1 MKKAKFLVMSLVLA
15 VLMLAAGVLFV
26 ACDEGEEEP
35 PATHTHT
42 WATEWSSDGESHWH
56 ACTGEGCTAIA
67 DEALHTWDEGEVT
80 TPATYDAAGVRTY
93 TCEVCGREREEAIA
107 QLQHNYSTE
116 WTYDDD
122 NHWHACTDEGFEELK
137 ADVAAHD
144 WGDGE
149 VTTPATYDAPGVR
162 TYTCECGA
170 TKTEDIA
177 QLVHTYADEYSYN
190 STHHWYACVDEGY
203 NQEPG
208 DNDYAFLRKDE
219 AYHVFGEGVLSDD
232 GTYKTYTCE
241 DCGYSKTSQIV
252 TVEGD
257 EIVLNEY
264 ETVSGPNSTEG
275 TVVPDAE
282 MNDLTWGESVA
293 TDQRFARVRGDVY
306 AFYVNGNLA
315 LKPCS
320 TFLHNDQNRG
330 IAGWLRID
338 TAQQGGEH
346 RVFLPKIDYTQYAK
360 ITFSIGTNNAPYI
373 SMDNNVENRVAFAAA
388 TETDANAGL
397 VTLAYDAATQ
407 TLKVTFVQGETT
419 QAVTVTDTDVINGT
433 KRATFTVWEAA
444 LYTQIHMSPITG
456 IPLTEQEVYT
466 VYSFDNGAECGYD
479 GRYDIVPGVGGQG
492 VFWHNGVYCYDET
505 ADVYKWVAGT
515 TKYENWIE
523 VQAQSGTKDVYN
535 TFTIYLPLIDFT
547 TYQNVSFS
555 VRGNNDYDNYIDG
568 VIVDETIVKTGY
580 QGTNSTI
587 TFTCVY
593 DAESETVN
601 VTVANPTTD
610 TQATFTVTDSGVIN
624 GETPFTFRV
633 SGSGY
638 GAAYI
643 SPIINTV
650 TLA

>member
-1 MKKAKFLVMSLVLA
+1 MKKAKFLVMSLALA

-107 QLQHNYSTE
+107 QLQHHYSTE

-122 NHWHACTDEGFEELK
+122 NHWHACTDEGYEDLK
-137 ADVAAHD
+137 ADVAEHD

-170 TKTEDIA
+170 IKTEDIA

-219 AYHVFGEGVLSDD
+219 AYHVFGEGVLSED

-252 TVEGD
+252 TVE
-257 EIVLNEY
+257 
-264 ETVSGPNSTEG
+264 
-275 TVVPDAE
+275 A
-282 MNDLTWGESVA
+282 GESVILQS
-293 TDQRFARVRGDVY
+293 TEDSKTSSDISLYPDIGEIWVMDGIY
-306 AFYVNGNLA
+306 AFRLSDDTPVGSAWIARSTREQYTDGWNVQTQDPDTSGKETEFRVYLPAIDFTKYTSVSFNIITNNA
-315 LKPCS
+315 LGFSLTDAEGRVSFPAETSGTITYTYDATKS
-320 TFLHNDQNRG
+320 ELNVTF
-330 IAGWLRID
+330 AV
-338 TAQQGGEH
+338 GE
-346 RVFLPKIDYTQYAK
+346 VTSSATITDAATISGLAK
-360 ITFSIGTNNAPYI
+360 ITFLVWGQNFTSIDIGSI
-373 SMDNNVENRVAFAAA
+373 K
-388 TETDANAGL
+388 G
-397 VTLAYDAATQ
+397 
-407 TLKVTFVQGETT
+407 
-419 QAVTVTDTDVINGT
+419 TVTAST
-433 KRATFTVWEAA
+433 
-444 LYTQIHMSPITG
+444 
-456 IPLTEQEVYT
+456 TEQYT
-466 VYSFDNGAECGYD
+466 IYSFDNGAECGYD

-505 ADVYKWVAGT
+505 VGIYKWVAGSSS
-515 TKYENWIE
+515 KYENGMHIE
-523 VQAQSGTKDVYN
+523 TQTGAETDLSTYTV
-535 TFTIYLPLIDFT
+535 YLPLIDFT
-547 TYQNVSFS
+547 TYQNVTFKVS
-555 VRGNNDYDNYIDG
+555 GNNDFQTESIGFGDEMIALGNAEVVFTLQYDEETGNVNITLVNATKDAQMTYTLTDAD
-568 VIVDETIVKTGY
+568 VISGEKAFTYNVKGY
-580 QGTNSTI
+580 W
-587 TFTCVY
+587 F
-593 DAESETVN
+593 
-601 VTVANPTTD
+601 
-610 TQATFTVTDSGVIN
+610 
-624 GETPFTFRV
+624 
-633 SGSGY
+633 
-638 GAAYI
+638 GAI
-643 SPIINTV
+643 EMSPIINTF

>member
-93 TCEVCGREREEAIA
+93 ACEVCGREREEAIA
-107 QLQHNYSTE
+107 QLEHTYATE

-122 NHWHACTDEGFEELK
+122 NHWHACTDEGYTDLK

-177 QLVHTYADEYSYN
+177 QLVHTYADEYSYT

-219 AYHVFGEGVLSDD
+219 AYHVFGEGVLSED

-252 TVEGD
+252 TVE
-257 EIVLNEY
+257 
-264 ETVSGPNSTEG
+264 
-275 TVVPDAE
+275 A
-282 MNDLTWGESVA
+282 GESVILQS
-293 TDQRFARVRGDVY
+293 TEDSKTSSDISLYPDIGEIWVMDGIY
-306 AFYVNGNLA
+306 AFRLSDDTPVGSAWIARSTREQYTDGWNVQTQDPDTSGKETEFRVYLPAIDFTKYTSVSFNIITNNA
-315 LKPCS
+315 LGFSLTDAEGRVSFPAETSGTITYTYDATKS
-320 TFLHNDQNRG
+320 ELNVTF
-330 IAGWLRID
+330 AV
-338 TAQQGGEH
+338 GE
-346 RVFLPKIDYTQYAK
+346 VTSSATITDAATISGLAK
-360 ITFSIGTNNAPYI
+360 ITFLVWGQNFTSIDIGSI
-373 SMDNNVENRVAFAAA
+373 K
-388 TETDANAGL
+388 G
-397 VTLAYDAATQ
+397 
-407 TLKVTFVQGETT
+407 
-419 QAVTVTDTDVINGT
+419 TVTAST
-433 KRATFTVWEAA
+433 
-444 LYTQIHMSPITG
+444 
-456 IPLTEQEVYT
+456 TEQYT
-466 VYSFDNGAECGYD
+466 IYSFDNGAECGYD

-505 ADVYKWVAGT
+505 VGIYKWVAGSSS
-515 TKYENWIE
+515 KYENGMHIE
-523 VQAQSGTKDVYN
+523 TQTGAETDLSTYTV
-535 TFTIYLPLIDFT
+535 YLPLIDFT
-547 TYQNVSFS
+547 TYQNVTFKVS
-555 VRGNNDYDNYIDG
+555 GNNDFQTESIGFGDEMIALGNAEVVFTLQYDEETGNVNITLVNATKDAQMTYTLTDAD
-568 VIVDETIVKTGY
+568 VISGEKAFTYNVKGY
-580 QGTNSTI
+580 W
-587 TFTCVY
+587 F
-593 DAESETVN
+593 
-601 VTVANPTTD
+601 
-610 TQATFTVTDSGVIN
+610 
-624 GETPFTFRV
+624 
-633 SGSGY
+633 
-638 GAAYI
+638 GAI
-643 SPIINTV
+643 EMSPIINTF

>member
-35 PATHTHT
+35 PAHTHT
-42 WATEWSSDGESHWH
+42 WSTEWSGDEDSHWH

-107 QLQHNYSTE
+107 QLEHTYATE

-122 NHWHACTDEGFEELK
+122 NHWHACTDEGYTDLK

-144 WGDGE
+144 WGEGK
-149 VTTPATYDAPGVR
+149 VTTEPSYEAAGER

-208 DNDYAFLRKDE
+208 DLEYAFLRKDE

-275 TVVPDAE
+275 TVVSDAE

-419 QAVTVTDTDVINGT
+419 QTVTVTDTDVINGT

-505 ADVYKWVAGT
+505 VGIYKWVAGSSS
-515 TKYENWIE
+515 KYENGMHIE
-523 VQAQSGTKDVYN
+523 TQTGAETDLSTYTV
-535 TFTIYLPLIDFT
+535 YLPLIDFT
-547 TYQNVSFS
+547 TYQNVTFKVS
-555 VRGNNDYDNYIDG
+555 GNNDFQTESIGFGDEMIALGNAEVVFTLQYDEETGNVNITLVNATKDAQMTYTLTDAD
-568 VIVDETIVKTGY
+568 VISGEKAFTYNVKGY
-580 QGTNSTI
+580 W
-587 TFTCVY
+587 F
-593 DAESETVN
+593 
-601 VTVANPTTD
+601 
-610 TQATFTVTDSGVIN
+610 
-624 GETPFTFRV
+624 
-633 SGSGY
+633 
-638 GAAYI
+638 GAI
-643 SPIINTV
+643 EMSPIINTF

>member
-107 QLQHNYSTE
+107 QLEHTYATE

-122 NHWHACTDEGFEELK
+122 NHWHACTDEGFEDLK

-144 WGDGE
+144 WGEGK
-149 VTTPATYDAPGVR
+149 VTTEPSYEAAGER

-252 TVEGD
+252 TVE
-257 EIVLNEY
+257 
-264 ETVSGPNSTEG
+264 
-275 TVVPDAE
+275 A
-282 MNDLTWGESVA
+282 GESVILQS
-293 TDQRFARVRGDVY
+293 TEDSKTSSDISLYPDIGEIWVMDGIY
-306 AFYVNGNLA
+306 AFRLSDDTPVGSAWIARSTREQYTDGWNVQTQDPDTSGKETEFRVYLPAIDFTKYTSVSFNIITNNA
-315 LKPCS
+315 LGFSLTDAEGRVSFPAETSGTITYTYDATKS
-320 TFLHNDQNRG
+320 ELNVTF
-330 IAGWLRID
+330 AV
-338 TAQQGGEH
+338 GE
-346 RVFLPKIDYTQYAK
+346 VTSSATITDAATISGLAK
-360 ITFSIGTNNAPYI
+360 ITFLVWGQNFTSIDIGSI
-373 SMDNNVENRVAFAAA
+373 K
-388 TETDANAGL
+388 G
-397 VTLAYDAATQ
+397 
-407 TLKVTFVQGETT
+407 
-419 QAVTVTDTDVINGT
+419 TVTAST
-433 KRATFTVWEAA
+433 
-444 LYTQIHMSPITG
+444 
-456 IPLTEQEVYT
+456 TEQYT
-466 VYSFDNGAECGYD
+466 IYSFDNGAECGYD
-479 GRYDIVPGVGGQG
+479 GRYDIVPCVGGQG

-505 ADVYKWVAGT
+505 VGIYKWVAGSSS
-515 TKYENWIE
+515 KYENGMHIE
-523 VQAQSGTKDVYN
+523 TQTGAETDLSTYTV
-535 TFTIYLPLIDFT
+535 YLPLIDFT
-547 TYQNVSFS
+547 TYQNVTFKVS
-555 VRGNNDYDNYIDG
+555 GNNDFQTESIGFGDEMIALGNAEVVFTLQYDEETGNVNITLVNATKDAQMTYTLTDAD
-568 VIVDETIVKTGY
+568 VISGEKAFTYNVKGY
-580 QGTNSTI
+580 W
-587 TFTCVY
+587 F
-593 DAESETVN
+593 
-601 VTVANPTTD
+601 
-610 TQATFTVTDSGVIN
+610 
-624 GETPFTFRV
+624 
-633 SGSGY
+633 
-638 GAAYI
+638 GAI
-643 SPIINTV
+643 EMSPIINTF

>member
-1 MKKAKFLVMSLVLA
+1 MKKAKFLVMSLALA

-80 TPATYDAAGVRTY
+80 EQATYDAPGKEVF
-93 TCEVCGREREEAIA
+93 TCTVCGYEREETIA

-122 NHWHACTDEGFEELK
+122 NHWHACTDEGYTDLK

-170 TKTEDIA
+170 IKTEDIA
-177 QLVHTYADEYSYN
+177 QLVHTYDDEYSYN

-252 TVEGD
+252 TVE
-257 EIVLNEY
+257 
-264 ETVSGPNSTEG
+264 
-275 TVVPDAE
+275 A
-282 MNDLTWGESVA
+282 GESVILQS
-293 TDQRFARVRGDVY
+293 TEDSKTSSDISLYPDIGEIWVMDGIY
-306 AFYVNGNLA
+306 AFRLSDDTPVGSAWIARSTREQYTDGWNVQTQDPDTSGKETEFRVYLPAIDFTKYTSVSFNIITNNA
-315 LKPCS
+315 LGFSLTDAEGRVSFPAETSGTITYTYDATKS
-320 TFLHNDQNRG
+320 ELNVTF
-330 IAGWLRID
+330 AV
-338 TAQQGGEH
+338 GE
-346 RVFLPKIDYTQYAK
+346 VTSSATITDAATISGLAK
-360 ITFSIGTNNAPYI
+360 ITFLVWGQNFTSIDIGSI
-373 SMDNNVENRVAFAAA
+373 K
-388 TETDANAGL
+388 G
-397 VTLAYDAATQ
+397 
-407 TLKVTFVQGETT
+407 
-419 QAVTVTDTDVINGT
+419 TVTAST
-433 KRATFTVWEAA
+433 
-444 LYTQIHMSPITG
+444 
-456 IPLTEQEVYT
+456 TEQYT
-466 VYSFDNGAECGYD
+466 IYSFDNGAECGFD

>member
-1 MKKAKFLVMSLVLA
+1 MKKAKFLVMSLALA

-80 TPATYDAAGVRTY
+80 EQATYDAPGKEVF
-93 TCEVCGREREEAIA
+93 TCTVCGYEREETIA

-122 NHWHACTDEGFEELK
+122 NHWHACTDEGYTDLK

-170 TKTEDIA
+170 IKTEDIP
-177 QLVHTYADEYSYN
+177 QLVHTYDDEYSYN

-219 AYHVFGEGVLSDD
+219 AYHVFGEGVLSED

-252 TVEGD
+252 TVE
-257 EIVLNEY
+257 
-264 ETVSGPNSTEG
+264 
-275 TVVPDAE
+275 A
-282 MNDLTWGESVA
+282 GESVILQS
-293 TDQRFARVRGDVY
+293 TEDSKTSSDISLYPDIGEIWVMDGIY
-306 AFYVNGNLA
+306 AFRLSDDTPVGSAWIARSTREQYTDGWNVQTQDPDTSGKETEFRVYLPAIDFTKYTSVSFNIITNNA
-315 LKPCS
+315 LGFSLTDAEGRVSFPAETSGTITYTYDATKS
-320 TFLHNDQNRG
+320 ELNVTF
-330 IAGWLRID
+330 AV
-338 TAQQGGEH
+338 GE
-346 RVFLPKIDYTQYAK
+346 VTSSATITDAATISGLAK
-360 ITFSIGTNNAPYI
+360 ITFLVWGQNFTSIDIGSI
-373 SMDNNVENRVAFAAA
+373 K
-388 TETDANAGL
+388 G
-397 VTLAYDAATQ
+397 
-407 TLKVTFVQGETT
+407 
-419 QAVTVTDTDVINGT
+419 TVTAST
-433 KRATFTVWEAA
+433 
-444 LYTQIHMSPITG
+444 
-456 IPLTEQEVYT
+456 TEQYT
-466 VYSFDNGAECGYD
+466 IYSFDNGAECGYD

-505 ADVYKWVAGT
+505 VGIYKWVAGSSS
-515 TKYENWIE
+515 KYENGMHIE
-523 VQAQSGTKDVYN
+523 TQTGAETDLSTYTV
-535 TFTIYLPLIDFT
+535 YLPLIDFT
-547 TYQNVSFS
+547 TYQNVTFKVS
-555 VRGNNDYDNYIDG
+555 GNNDFQTESIGFGDEMIALGNAEVVFTLQYDEETGNVNITLVNATKDAQMTYTLTDAD
-568 VIVDETIVKTGY
+568 VISGEKAFTYNVKGY
-580 QGTNSTI
+580 W
-587 TFTCVY
+587 F
-593 DAESETVN
+593 
-601 VTVANPTTD
+601 
-610 TQATFTVTDSGVIN
+610 
-624 GETPFTFRV
+624 
-633 SGSGY
+633 
-638 GAAYI
+638 GAI
-643 SPIINTV
+643 EMSPIINTF

>member
-177 QLVHTYADEYSYN
+177 QLVHTYADEYSYT

-373 SMDNNVENRVAFAAA
+373 SMDNNAENRVAFAAA

-419 QAVTVTDTDVINGT
+419 QTVTVTDTDVINGT

-466 VYSFDNGAECGYD
+466 IYSFDNGAECGYD

-505 ADVYKWVAGT
+505 VGIYKWVAGSSS
-515 TKYENWIE
+515 KYENGMHIE
-523 VQAQSGTKDVYN
+523 TQTGAETDLSTYTV
-535 TFTIYLPLIDFT
+535 YLPLIDFT
-547 TYQNVSFS
+547 TYQNVTFKVS
-555 VRGNNDYDNYIDG
+555 GNNDFQTESIGFGDEMIALGNAEVVFTLQYDEETGNVNITLVNATKDAQMTYTLTDAD
-568 VIVDETIVKTGY
+568 VISGEKAFTYNVKGY
-580 QGTNSTI
+580 W
-587 TFTCVY
+587 F
-593 DAESETVN
+593 
-601 VTVANPTTD
+601 
-610 TQATFTVTDSGVIN
+610 
-624 GETPFTFRV
+624 
-633 SGSGY
+633 
-638 GAAYI
+638 GAI
-643 SPIINTV
+643 EMSPIINTV

>member
-35 PATHTHT
+35 PAHTHT
-42 WATEWSSDGESHWH
+42 WSTEWSGDEDSHWH

-107 QLQHNYSTE
+107 QLEHTYATE

-122 NHWHACTDEGFEELK
+122 NHWHACTDEGYTDLK

-177 QLVHTYADEYSYN
+177 QLVHTYADEYSYT

-219 AYHVFGEGVLSDD
+219 AYHVFGEGVLSED

-252 TVEGD
+252 TVE
-257 EIVLNEY
+257 
-264 ETVSGPNSTEG
+264 
-275 TVVPDAE
+275 A
-282 MNDLTWGESVA
+282 GESVILQS
-293 TDQRFARVRGDVY
+293 TEDSKTSSDISLYPDIGEIWVMDGIY
-306 AFYVNGNLA
+306 AFRLSDDTPVGSAWIARSTREQYTDGWNVQTQDPDTSGKETEFRVYLPAIDFTKYTSVSFNIITNNA
-315 LKPCS
+315 LGFSLTDAEGRVSFPAETSGTITYTYDATKS
-320 TFLHNDQNRG
+320 ELNVTF
-330 IAGWLRID
+330 AV
-338 TAQQGGEH
+338 GE
-346 RVFLPKIDYTQYAK
+346 VTSSATITDAATISGLAK
-360 ITFSIGTNNAPYI
+360 ITFLVWGQNFTSIDIGSI
-373 SMDNNVENRVAFAAA
+373 K
-388 TETDANAGL
+388 G
-397 VTLAYDAATQ
+397 
-407 TLKVTFVQGETT
+407 
-419 QAVTVTDTDVINGT
+419 TVTAST
-433 KRATFTVWEAA
+433 
-444 LYTQIHMSPITG
+444 
-456 IPLTEQEVYT
+456 TEQYT
-466 VYSFDNGAECGYD
+466 IYSFDNGAECGYD

-505 ADVYKWVAGT
+505 VGIYKWVAGSSS
-515 TKYENWIE
+515 KYENGMHIE
-523 VQAQSGTKDVYN
+523 TQTGAETDLSTYTV
-535 TFTIYLPLIDFT
+535 YLPLIDFT
-547 TYQNVSFS
+547 TYQNVTFKVS
-555 VRGNNDYDNYIDG
+555 GNNDFQTESIGFGDEMIALGNAEVVFTLQYDEETGNVNITLVNATKDAQMTYTLTDAD
-568 VIVDETIVKTGY
+568 VISGEKAFTYNVKGY
-580 QGTNSTI
+580 W
-587 TFTCVY
+587 F
-593 DAESETVN
+593 
-601 VTVANPTTD
+601 
-610 TQATFTVTDSGVIN
+610 
-624 GETPFTFRV
+624 
-633 SGSGY
+633 
-638 GAAYI
+638 GAI
-643 SPIINTV
+643 EMSPIINTV

>member
-122 NHWHACTDEGFEELK
+122 NHWHACTDEGYTDLK
-137 ADVAAHD
+137 ADVAEHD

-170 TKTEDIA
+170 IKTEDIP
-177 QLVHTYADEYSYN
+177 QLVHTYADEYSYT

-219 AYHVFGEGVLSDD
+219 AYHVFGEGVLSED

-252 TVEGD
+252 TVE
-257 EIVLNEY
+257 
-264 ETVSGPNSTEG
+264 
-275 TVVPDAE
+275 A
-282 MNDLTWGESVA
+282 GESVILQS
-293 TDQRFARVRGDVY
+293 TEDSKTSSDISLYPDIGEIWVMDGIY
-306 AFYVNGNLA
+306 AFRLSDDTPVGSAWIARSTREQYTDGWNVQTQDPDTSGKETEFRVYLPAIDFTKYTSVSFNIITNNA
-315 LKPCS
+315 LGFSLTDAEGRVSFPAETSGTITYTYDATKS
-320 TFLHNDQNRG
+320 ELNVTF
-330 IAGWLRID
+330 AV
-338 TAQQGGEH
+338 GE
-346 RVFLPKIDYTQYAK
+346 VTSSATITDAATISGLAK
-360 ITFSIGTNNAPYI
+360 ITFLVWGQNFTSIDIGSI
-373 SMDNNVENRVAFAAA
+373 K
-388 TETDANAGL
+388 G
-397 VTLAYDAATQ
+397 
-407 TLKVTFVQGETT
+407 
-419 QAVTVTDTDVINGT
+419 TVTAST
-433 KRATFTVWEAA
+433 
-444 LYTQIHMSPITG
+444 
-456 IPLTEQEVYT
+456 TEQYT
-466 VYSFDNGAECGYD
+466 IYSFDNGAECGYD

-505 ADVYKWVAGT
+505 VGIYKWVAGSSS
-515 TKYENWIE
+515 KYENGMHIE
-523 VQAQSGTKDVYN
+523 TQTGAETDLSTYTV
-535 TFTIYLPLIDFT
+535 YLPLIDFT
-547 TYQNVSFS
+547 TYQNVTFKVS
-555 VRGNNDYDNYIDG
+555 GNNDFQTESIGFGDEMIALGNAEVVFTLQYDEETGNVNITLVNATKDAQMTYTLTDAD
-568 VIVDETIVKTGY
+568 VISGEKAFTYNVKGY
-580 QGTNSTI
+580 W
-587 TFTCVY
+587 F
-593 DAESETVN
+593 
-601 VTVANPTTD
+601 
-610 TQATFTVTDSGVIN
+610 
-624 GETPFTFRV
+624 
-633 SGSGY
+633 
-638 GAAYI
+638 GAI
-643 SPIINTV
+643 EMSPIINTV

>member
-26 ACDEGEEEP
+26 ACDNGEEEP

-107 QLQHNYSTE
+107 QLEHTYATE

-122 NHWHACTDEGFEELK
+122 NHWHACTDEGFEDLK

-144 WGDGE
+144 WGEGK
-149 VTTPATYDAPGVR
+149 VTTEPSYEAAGER

-177 QLVHTYADEYSYN
+177 QLVHTYAEDYSYN

-208 DNDYAFLRKDE
+208 DNDYAFVRKDE
-219 AYHVFGEGVLSDD
+219 AYHVFGDGVLSDD

-257 EIVLNEY
+257 AVALNDPT
-264 ETVSGPNSTEG
+264 ETTQNDSGNWLNNPETG
-275 TVVPDAE
+275 G
-282 MNDLTWGESVA
+282 LTWSISTTQMA
-293 TDQRFARVRGDVY
+293 WTRGDVY
-306 AFYVNGNLA
+306 ALPVSGTEITGNIGA
-315 LKPCS
+315 LQS
-320 TFLHNDQNRG
+320 SDYIENAVRLDTN
-330 IAGWLRID
+330 IAN
-338 TAQQGGEH
+338 AEH
-346 RVFLPKIDYTQYAK
+346 WVFLPRINYTQYK
-360 ITFSIGTNNAPYI
+360 EVTFLIATNNAPYI
-373 SMDNNVENRVAFAAA
+373 SMEHNAENRVAFAAFDNGG
-388 TETDANAGL
+388 TGKI
-397 VTLAYDAATQ
+397 TLAYDAATQ

-419 QAVTVTDTDVINGT
+419 QTVTVTDTDVINGNA
-433 KRATFTVWEAA
+433 RYSFSVWAAA
-444 LYTQIHMSPITG
+444 LYSATHVGAITG
-456 IPLTEQEVYT
+456 IPLVEQEVYT
-466 VYSFDNGAECGYD
+466 IYSFDNGAECGIN

-505 ADVYKWVAGT
+505 ADVYKWVAGSSS
-515 TKYENWIE
+515 KYENGMHIE
-523 VQAQSGTKDVYN
+523 TQTGAETDLSTYTV
-535 TFTIYLPLIDFT
+535 YLPLIDFT
-547 TYQNVSFS
+547 TYQNVTFKVS
-555 VRGNNDYDNYIDG
+555 GNNDFQTESIGFGDEMIALGNAEVVFTLQYDEETGNVNITLVNATKGAQMTYTLTDAD
-568 VIVDETIVKTGY
+568 VISGEKAFTYNVKGY
-580 QGTNSTI
+580 W
-587 TFTCVY
+587 F
-593 DAESETVN
+593 
-601 VTVANPTTD
+601 
-610 TQATFTVTDSGVIN
+610 
-624 GETPFTFRV
+624 
-633 SGSGY
+633 
-638 GAAYI
+638 GAI
-643 SPIINTV
+643 EMSPIINTV

>member
-107 QLQHNYSTE
+107 QLQHHYSTE

-122 NHWHACTDEGFEELK
+122 NHWHACTDEGFEDLK
-137 ADVAAHD
+137 ADVAEHD

-177 QLVHTYADEYSYN
+177 QLVHTYADEYSYT

-219 AYHVFGEGVLSDD
+219 AYHVFGEGVLSED

-252 TVEGD
+252 TVE
-257 EIVLNEY
+257 
-264 ETVSGPNSTEG
+264 
-275 TVVPDAE
+275 A
-282 MNDLTWGESVA
+282 GESVILQS
-293 TDQRFARVRGDVY
+293 TEDSKTSSDISLYPDIGEIWVMDGIY
-306 AFYVNGNLA
+306 AFRLSDDTPVGSAWIARSTREQYTDGWNVQTQDPDTSGKETEFRVYLPAIDFTKYTSVSFNIITNNA
-315 LKPCS
+315 LGFSLTDAEGRVSFPAETSGTITYTYDATKS
-320 TFLHNDQNRG
+320 ELNVTF
-330 IAGWLRID
+330 AV
-338 TAQQGGEH
+338 GE
-346 RVFLPKIDYTQYAK
+346 VTSSATITDAATISGLAK
-360 ITFSIGTNNAPYI
+360 ITFLVWGQNFTSIDIGSI
-373 SMDNNVENRVAFAAA
+373 K
-388 TETDANAGL
+388 G
-397 VTLAYDAATQ
+397 
-407 TLKVTFVQGETT
+407 
-419 QAVTVTDTDVINGT
+419 TVTAST
-433 KRATFTVWEAA
+433 
-444 LYTQIHMSPITG
+444 
-456 IPLTEQEVYT
+456 TEQYAI
-466 VYSFDNGAECGYD
+466 YSFDNGAECGYD

-505 ADVYKWVAGT
+505 VGIYKWVAGSSS
-515 TKYENWIE
+515 KYENGMHIE
-523 VQAQSGTKDVYN
+523 TQTGAETDLSTYTV
-535 TFTIYLPLIDFT
+535 YLPLIDFT
-547 TYQNVSFS
+547 TYQNVTFKVS
-555 VRGNNDYDNYIDG
+555 GNNDFQTESIGFGDEMIALGNAEVVFTLQYDEETGNVNITLVNATKDAQMTYTLTDAD
-568 VIVDETIVKTGY
+568 VISGEKAFTYNVKGY
-580 QGTNSTI
+580 W
-587 TFTCVY
+587 F
-593 DAESETVN
+593 
-601 VTVANPTTD
+601 
-610 TQATFTVTDSGVIN
+610 
-624 GETPFTFRV
+624 
-633 SGSGY
+633 
-638 GAAYI
+638 GAI
-643 SPIINTV
+643 EMSPIINTF

>member
-80 TPATYDAAGVRTY
+80 TPATFEAPGVMTY
-93 TCEVCGREREEAIA
+93 TCTVCDATKTEDIA
-107 QLQHNYSTE
+107 QLEHTYATE
-116 WTYDDD
+116 WSHDGD
-122 NHWHACTDEGFEELK
+122 NHWHACTDEGYEDLK

-177 QLVHTYADEYSYN
+177 QLVHTYADEYSYT

-219 AYHVFGEGVLSDD
+219 AYHVFGEGVLSED

-252 TVEGD
+252 TVE
-257 EIVLNEY
+257 
-264 ETVSGPNSTEG
+264 
-275 TVVPDAE
+275 A
-282 MNDLTWGESVA
+282 GESVILQS
-293 TDQRFARVRGDVY
+293 TEDSKTSSDISLYPDIGEIWVMDGIY
-306 AFYVNGNLA
+306 AFRLSDDTPVGSAWIARSTREQYTDGWNVQTQDPDTSGKETEFRVYLPAIDFTKYTSVSFNIITNNA
-315 LKPCS
+315 LGFSLTDAEGRVSFPAETSGTITYTYDATKS
-320 TFLHNDQNRG
+320 ELNVTF
-330 IAGWLRID
+330 AV
-338 TAQQGGEH
+338 GE
-346 RVFLPKIDYTQYAK
+346 VTSSATITDAATISGLAK
-360 ITFSIGTNNAPYI
+360 ITFLVWGQNFTSIDIGSI
-373 SMDNNVENRVAFAAA
+373 K
-388 TETDANAGL
+388 G
-397 VTLAYDAATQ
+397 
-407 TLKVTFVQGETT
+407 
-419 QAVTVTDTDVINGT
+419 TVTAST
-433 KRATFTVWEAA
+433 
-444 LYTQIHMSPITG
+444 
-456 IPLTEQEVYT
+456 TEQYT
-466 VYSFDNGAECGYD
+466 IYSFDNGAECGYD

-505 ADVYKWVAGT
+505 VGIYKWVAGSSS
-515 TKYENWIE
+515 KYENGMHIE
-523 VQAQSGTKDVYN
+523 TQTGAETDLSTYTV
-535 TFTIYLPLIDFT
+535 YLPLIDFT
-547 TYQNVSFS
+547 TYQNVTFKVS
-555 VRGNNDYDNYIDG
+555 GNNDFQTESIGFGDEMIALGNAEVVFTLQYDEETGNVNITLVNATKDAQMTYTLTDAD
-568 VIVDETIVKTGY
+568 VISGEKAFTYNVKGY
-580 QGTNSTI
+580 W
-587 TFTCVY
+587 F
-593 DAESETVN
+593 
-601 VTVANPTTD
+601 
-610 TQATFTVTDSGVIN
+610 
-624 GETPFTFRV
+624 
-633 SGSGY
+633 
-638 GAAYI
+638 GAI
-643 SPIINTV
+643 EMSPIINTF

>member
-80 TPATYDAAGVRTY
+80 EQATYDAPGKEVF
-93 TCEVCGREREEAIA
+93 TCTVCGYEREEAIA

-122 NHWHACTDEGFEELK
+122 NHWHACTDEGFEDLK

-144 WGDGE
+144 WGEGK
-149 VTTPATYDAPGVR
+149 VTTEPSYEAAGER

-203 NQEPG
+203 DQEPG
-208 DNDYAFLRKDE
+208 EPEYAFLRKDE
-219 AYHVFGEGVLSDD
+219 AYHVFGEGVLSED

-252 TVEGD
+252 TAEGD
-257 EIVLNEY
+257 ETVLNEY
-264 ETVSGPNSTEG
+264 ETVSGPNSNEG
-275 TVVPDAE
+275 TVVSDAE
-282 MNDLTWGESVA
+282 MNDLTWDESVA

-346 RVFLPKIDYTQYAK
+346 RVFLPKIDYTQYVK

-373 SMDNNVENRVAFAAA
+373 SMDNNAENRVAFAAA

-397 VTLAYDAATQ
+397 ITLAYDAATQ

-419 QAVTVTDTDVINGT
+419 QTVTVTDTDVINGT

-444 LYTQIHMSPITG
+444 RYTQIHMSPITG

-505 ADVYKWVAGT
+505 VGVYKWVAGSSS
-515 TKYENWIE
+515 KYENGMHIE
-523 VQAQSGTKDVYN
+523 TQTGAETEMSTY
-535 TFTIYLPLIDFT
+535 TIYLPLIDFT
-547 TYQNVSFS
+547 TYRNVTFKVS
-555 VRGNNDYDNYIDG
+555 GNNDFQTESIGFGDKMIALGAAEVVFTLQYDEQTGNVNITLVNAAKGAQMTYTLTDAD
-568 VIVDETIVKTGY
+568 VIEGEKAFTYNVKGYWYGAIEMSPIV
-580 QGTNSTI
+580 N
-587 TFTCVY
+587 TFT
-593 DAESETVN
+593 
-601 VTVANPTTD
+601 
-610 TQATFTVTDSGVIN
+610 
-624 GETPFTFRV
+624 
-633 SGSGY
+633 
-638 GAAYI
+638 
-643 SPIINTV
+643 
-650 TLA
+650 LA

>member
-1 MKKAKFLVMSLVLA
+1 MKKAKFLVMSLALA

-107 QLQHNYSTE
+107 QLQHHYSTE

-122 NHWHACTDEGFEELK
+122 NHWHACTDEGYEDLK
-137 ADVAAHD
+137 ADVAEHD

-177 QLVHTYADEYSYN
+177 QLVHTYADEYSYT

-219 AYHVFGEGVLSDD
+219 AYHVFGEGVLSED

-252 TVEGD
+252 TVE
-257 EIVLNEY
+257 
-264 ETVSGPNSTEG
+264 
-275 TVVPDAE
+275 A
-282 MNDLTWGESVA
+282 GESVILQS
-293 TDQRFARVRGDVY
+293 TEDSKTSSDISLYPDIGEIWVMDGIY
-306 AFYVNGNLA
+306 AFRLSDDTPVGSAWIARSTREQYTDGWNVQTQDPDTSGKETEFRVYLPAIDFTKYTSVSFNIITNNA
-315 LKPCS
+315 LGFSLTDAEGRVSFPAETSGTITYTYDATKS
-320 TFLHNDQNRG
+320 ELNVTF
-330 IAGWLRID
+330 AV
-338 TAQQGGEH
+338 GE
-346 RVFLPKIDYTQYAK
+346 VTSSATITDAATISGLAK
-360 ITFSIGTNNAPYI
+360 ITFLVWGQNFTSIDIGSI
-373 SMDNNVENRVAFAAA
+373 K
-388 TETDANAGL
+388 G
-397 VTLAYDAATQ
+397 
-407 TLKVTFVQGETT
+407 
-419 QAVTVTDTDVINGT
+419 TVTAST
-433 KRATFTVWEAA
+433 
-444 LYTQIHMSPITG
+444 
-456 IPLTEQEVYT
+456 TEQYT
-466 VYSFDNGAECGYD
+466 IYSFDNGAECGYD

-505 ADVYKWVAGT
+505 VGIYKWVAGSSS
-515 TKYENWIE
+515 KYENGMHIE
-523 VQAQSGTKDVYN
+523 TQTGAETDLSTYTV
-535 TFTIYLPLIDFT
+535 YLPLIDFT
-547 TYQNVSFS
+547 TYQNVTFKVS
-555 VRGNNDYDNYIDG
+555 GNNDFQTESIGFGDEMIALGNAEVVFTLQYDEETGNVNITLVNATKDAQMTYTLTDAD
-568 VIVDETIVKTGY
+568 VISGEKAFTYNVKGY
-580 QGTNSTI
+580 W
-587 TFTCVY
+587 F
-593 DAESETVN
+593 
-601 VTVANPTTD
+601 
-610 TQATFTVTDSGVIN
+610 
-624 GETPFTFRV
+624 
-633 SGSGY
+633 
-638 GAAYI
+638 GAI
-643 SPIINTV
+643 EMSPIINTF

>member
-107 QLQHNYSTE
+107 QLEHTYATE

-122 NHWHACTDEGFEELK
+122 NHWHACTDEGYTDLK

-177 QLVHTYADEYSYN
+177 QLVHTYADEYSYT

-219 AYHVFGEGVLSDD
+219 AYHVFGEGVLSED

-252 TVEGD
+252 M
-257 EIVLNEY
+257 
-264 ETVSGPNSTEG
+264 
-275 TVVPDAE
+275 AE
-282 MNDLTWGESVA
+282 AGESVILQS
-293 TDQRFARVRGDVY
+293 TEDSKTSSDISLYPDIGEIWVMDGIY
-306 AFYVNGNLA
+306 AFRLSDDTPVGSAWIARSTREQYTDGWNVQTQDPDTSGKETEFRVYLPAIDFTKYTSVSFNIITNNA
-315 LKPCS
+315 LGFSLTDAEGRVSFPAETSGTITYTYDATKS
-320 TFLHNDQNRG
+320 ELNVTF
-330 IAGWLRID
+330 AV
-338 TAQQGGEH
+338 GE
-346 RVFLPKIDYTQYAK
+346 VTSSATITDAATISGLAK
-360 ITFSIGTNNAPYI
+360 ITFLVWGQNFTSIDIGSI
-373 SMDNNVENRVAFAAA
+373 K
-388 TETDANAGL
+388 G
-397 VTLAYDAATQ
+397 
-407 TLKVTFVQGETT
+407 
-419 QAVTVTDTDVINGT
+419 TVTAST
-433 KRATFTVWEAA
+433 
-444 LYTQIHMSPITG
+444 
-456 IPLTEQEVYT
+456 TEQYT
-466 VYSFDNGAECGYD
+466 IYSFDNGAECGYD

-505 ADVYKWVAGT
+505 VGVYKWVAGSSS
-515 TKYENWIE
+515 KYENGMHIE
-523 VQAQSGTKDVYN
+523 TQTGAETDLSTYTV
-535 TFTIYLPLIDFT
+535 YLPLIDFT
-547 TYQNVSFS
+547 TYQNVTFKVS
-555 VRGNNDYDNYIDG
+555 GNNDFQTESIGFGDEMIALGNAEVVFTLQYDEETGNVNITLVNATKDAQMTYTLTDAD
-568 VIVDETIVKTGY
+568 VISGEKAFTYNVKGY
-580 QGTNSTI
+580 W
-587 TFTCVY
+587 F
-593 DAESETVN
+593 
-601 VTVANPTTD
+601 
-610 TQATFTVTDSGVIN
+610 
-624 GETPFTFRV
+624 
-633 SGSGY
+633 
-638 GAAYI
+638 GAI
-643 SPIINTV
+643 EMSPIINTV